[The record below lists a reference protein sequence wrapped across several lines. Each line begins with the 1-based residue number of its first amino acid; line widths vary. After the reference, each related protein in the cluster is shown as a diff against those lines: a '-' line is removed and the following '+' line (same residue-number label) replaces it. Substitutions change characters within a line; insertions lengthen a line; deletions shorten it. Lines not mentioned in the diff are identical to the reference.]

1 MARGKNTPEQTV
13 SLLRFAHWWA
23 LTHYVN
29 DELLEIDNSA
39 AERALCDVAL
49 GRKKPF
55 LWIQLRRRTSGR
67 DLLLGRLS
75 QTERS

>member
-39 AERALCDVAL
+39 AERALRAVAL
-49 GRKKPF
+49 ERKNNFSVDPAPAAN
-55 LWIQLRRRTSGR
+55 
-67 DLLLGRLS
+67 
-75 QTERS
+75 ERPRSTPWSAQPN